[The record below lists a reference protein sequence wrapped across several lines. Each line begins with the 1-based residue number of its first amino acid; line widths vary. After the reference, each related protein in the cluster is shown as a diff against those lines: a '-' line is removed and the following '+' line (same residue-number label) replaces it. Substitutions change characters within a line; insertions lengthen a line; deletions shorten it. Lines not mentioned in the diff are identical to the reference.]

1 MKYITILFCV
11 FAAGVGITVATIAMF
26 KPGRLF
32 ASRSSNSTP
41 FTLDAFEKIN
51 RELPEIVDDRAISF
65 AVIPIAHGYEIVGWD
80 SGLGAR
86 FGRTKWDHPVSLIDA
101 RMEDLRNESAKAEQD
116 IAPSDR

>member
-32 ASRSSNSTP
+32 AIRGSYNSTP

-65 AVIPIAHGYEIVGWD
+65 AVIPISDGYEIVGWD

-86 FGRTKWDHPVSLIDA
+86 FERTKWDHLVSLIDA
-101 RMEDLRNESAKAEQD
+101 RMEDLRNESAKAESG
-116 IAPSDR
+116 PRE